1 MHEASLIRGLLRQV
15 LSQARDA
22 GAVRVVGLTVR
33 LGALAHLSPEHFGEH
48 FREAALGTI
57 AEGATLDAVIDMDMA
72 AEGAT
77 DIRLEA
83 IEIE

>member
-1 MHEASLIRGLLRQV
+1 MHEASLIRSLLQQV
-15 LSQARDA
+15 LARASGA

-33 LGALAHLSPEHFGEH
+33 LGALAHLSPEHFDEH
-48 FREAALGTI
+48 FRQAARGTL
-57 AEGATLDAVIDMDMA
+57 AEGATIDAIIDTDLRADGA
-72 AEGAT
+72 A

>member
-1 MHEASLIRGLLRQV
+1 MHEASLTGNLLRQV
-15 LSQARDA
+15 LAQARNA

-33 LGALAHLSPEHFGEH
+33 LGALAHLSPEHFREH
-48 FREAALGTI
+48 FREAARGTL
-57 AEGATLDAVIDMDMA
+57 AEGATLDAIVDTDLGA
-72 AEGAT
+72 DGAT